1 MIHRH
6 CVVQYSCRSLS
17 VFECIEL
24 TTYYV
29 RCILYCSDLL
39 TIGVVGCGS
48 TGLRQLEHHQNLHL
62 LLDNLNNNYNNYIDY
77 TDHSTLDAHRP
88 FSSLSCL
95 LPSVGAATGDDS
107 AVSASGQ
114 LGLLHLRS
122 AATAAAAELLA
133 SSQLR
138 PSTQCWAE
146 YHGETTGLPSDP
158 EDQGFSSV
166 SGLDLSS
173 LQAPP
178 SPAIENPSHSAQT
191 KANQLID
198 RQHNQ
203 GFSGR
208 YSEASLHE
216 TTLQYGTASLQPETT
231 TSTSTASQPSNH
243 LLRSLSLEA
252 DQEQAELSS
261 VQLSATAGKSL
272 DVVETRS
279 MLGPFSNSSS
289 HRPAACPTPLLRTGT
304 TSHYHHRPLF
314 TRSHSVPEQPLDF
327 PLDSEVEEL
336 FLEAAAASLDDPLP
350 ITPSVVLTSQHRLLQ
365 QPSSKLHSLRS
376 DDQLYYAR
384 STPPIPTGTA
394 LASGLRS
401 YSSELPTTAR
411 AAAARDHLTLLNAEL
426 QAAARASSRLTDRHA
441 HARQLQ
447 RLKNEPPL
455 TLGRSLQLVTENA
468 GRFRKKS
475 VRFDPSRQAAAQAQ
489 LELYNASL
497 GGFALEDAWMS
508 VEDVRSGRWARWDAL
523 VKQESQDSAT
533 RDSGIETGSCFT
545 SSEDSNRDHT
555 GNHYY
560 HHKKVQSLET
570 IAKSKSKLSLN

>member
-1 MIHRH
+1 M
-6 CVVQYSCRSLS
+6 
-17 VFECIEL
+17 
-24 TTYYV
+24 
-29 RCILYCSDLL
+29 L
-39 TIGVVGCGS
+39 TIGVVGCTGS
-48 TGLRQLEHHQNLHL
+48 TGLRQLQEHPNLHL
-62 LLDNLNNNYNNYIDY
+62 LLDNLNNNSNNYIDY

-95 LPSVGAATGDDS
+95 LPGAGHDS
-107 AVSASGQ
+107 ASLSGQ
-114 LGLLHLRS
+114 LGLFS
-122 AATAAAAELLA
+122 ATAAELLT
-133 SSQLR
+133 SLR
-138 PSTQCWAE
+138 PSWAE

-158 EDQGFSSV
+158 EDQGFSH

-178 SPAIENPSHSAQT
+178 SPAIENLSSAQT
-191 KANQLID
+191 QKLVD
-198 RQHNQ
+198 RPPDFQ

-216 TTLQYGTASLQPETT
+216 TTLQYGTASLQPETK
-231 TSTSTASQPSNH
+231 TSSLQQPSIEASRRN
-243 LLRSLSLEA
+243 RSLSIEA
-252 DQEQAELSS
+252 DQVPSGGQ
-261 VQLSATAGKSL
+261 SL
-272 DVVETRS
+272 DVEVETRS

-289 HRPAACPTPLLRTGT
+289 HRPAACNPTRTLFT
-304 TSHYHHRPLF
+304 NKPLF

-384 STPPIPTGTA
+384 STPPIPNA
-394 LASGLRS
+394 LVSGLRS

-411 AAAARDHLTLLNAEL
+411 AAAARDHRDHLNLLNAEL

-475 VRFDPSRQAAAQAQ
+475 VRFDPSRQAAAAQAQ
-489 LELYNASL
+489 LDLYNASL
-497 GGFALEDAWMS
+497 GGFELEDAWMS

-560 HHKKVQSLET
+560 HHKKVQT
-570 IAKSKSKLSLN
+570 